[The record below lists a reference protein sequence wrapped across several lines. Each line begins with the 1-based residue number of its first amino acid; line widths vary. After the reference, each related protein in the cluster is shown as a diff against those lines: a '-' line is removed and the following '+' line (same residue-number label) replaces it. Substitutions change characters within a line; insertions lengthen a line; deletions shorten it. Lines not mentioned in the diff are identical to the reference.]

1 MMADL
6 DTLIATFQT
15 QLSDVMETVVKTAMF
30 EVTRLVEDNFL
41 QEMKRKTQEVETLRI
56 QLQWAERKIS
66 DQEETHRGKTNMD
79 NVELTDESTET
90 SPEGQQDGKEKAS
103 SHTCNRALTWHFQVF
118 CVNAVSKRRPGLWNC
133 GQRIKIVISRKP
145 HCPQTIPQ
153 DLSAPG
159 HRWASQMRRDLSS
172 LRLKIKSCNY
182 KNNRTKWNHCL

>member
-41 QEMKRKTQEVETLRI
+41 QEMKRRTQEVETLKI
-56 QLQWAERKIS
+56 QLQWAERKMG

-90 SPEGQQDGKEKAS
+90 RPKGQQDGKENVQFHAQ
-103 SHTCNRALTWHFQVF
+103 NRAL
-118 CVNAVSKRRPGLWNC
+118 
-133 GQRIKIVISRKP
+133 I
-145 HCPQTIPQ
+145 
-153 DLSAPG
+153 
-159 HRWASQMRRDLSS
+159 
-172 LRLKIKSCNY
+172 
-182 KNNRTKWNHCL
+182 